1 MRRRLSFLLLA
12 VMLMTLFPCLPAQAV
27 PVITEVTPS
36 IVPAETGGQIMIHG
50 TDLGGTDIKVILQ
63 IGAKIIILQDSDI
76 KLATPNLLIVEVPK
90 QEELDAT
97 GIKQV
102 DSLVVS
108 NSSGSSSSR
117 LNPFRYMGTPTITH
131 SYPFTTVE
139 KYDDNGNP
147 SQDEADK
154 KTYLKIEGGY
164 LDWVD
169 RVYLKEEGSPDGS
182 AIKFGNFPDAVGPVY
197 RDAAD
202 GGIYIEVTNVLRGK
216 EVEVKV
222 ENIGSYSSTWTESIY
237 YNVPGPYVTTFYP
250 NPNPIYVGAALELS
264 GANFLNVSADNTRV
278 YIGGV
283 EAEKTTVE
291 DESIKVR
298 VPNPQPGNRD
308 LKIEVWDNVS
318 GKLVRR
324 GVAIY
329 KNALTVKVLPTGI
342 VVEQVLPNYGPPDGG
357 NEVIVVGEKFDQTM
371 TVAFEIAGHTA
382 VAESCETIEPP
393 AYLPEGKTAFRVKV
407 PPSYQ
412 KLQGAA
418 IVKIVDAN
426 QPEIVY
432 DQKPNLYFY
441 STAGQYL
448 NLQSVSPNEVPFDQP
463 TDILLQGQYFSYFRE
478 GSSTKRLELPDGR
491 VIDIEKTDEIDLEK
505 LELGVTSV
513 NRLKLIEEIPDY
525 YNGKDFRIER
535 IIQVTTG
542 GVAAAIKA
550 LNTVENIQYIW
561 AVSGFYPLGDK
572 ASEKVNVEV
581 NISEST
587 YYKDNGEWK
596 PCVDEE
602 YFPLQEFDTL
612 LDALTITRVYPAP
625 VIESITP
632 NWGPNLRSQEV
643 LIQGYHFYE
652 GVEVTFGGR
661 RATILEVKT
670 GAFNPQQGTL
680 ITLRVETP
688 TTPER
693 GEVDVVVKNTDG
705 KSATTKYTYVSSP
718 VISAVTPNL
727 APLTGGNHITVSG
740 QQFMFGSAVVIG
752 NKVICS
758 DETED
763 VIKSLVDP
771 DDPNFDPAF
780 MQAVFGSVLDLEL
793 VVDPGYRVIGADGN
807 ELGSHSTQ
815 PEGVKI
821 VFQVPP
827 GDIAGKKNVYVLN
840 IDKGWAYLQEGFQY
854 RNAAGDPADITIQPN
869 EGDVAGGEEAVITV
883 TNNSFLPQVYDP
895 TTGYGVIVTIDG
907 AVATIKAISDGN
919 RKLTII
925 TPPGTR
931 VDVWTPVEVLNIS
944 PEGIR
949 LDVIPEGFMYHRVLT
964 MPEITDFFPKHGQSG
979 TLVTIFGKYF
989 FIDPNTQV
997 IFGDQVLTQNQHGV
1011 KVINSEIITFPVP
1024 ANDAAGN
1031 PLPPGLYEI
1040 KVKNPDTGTAVAAEK
1055 FELQIP
1061 ASRPRIQDIDG
1072 DGIAIRP
1079 AEGSVYGGVDIFVE
1093 GYDFHREGLE
1103 LYIGGR
1109 PATGV
1114 QVELIE
1120 YDPVIGVW
1128 TRCLIRAKTPPLAPG
1143 LEPGPVDVMV
1153 VNPDGGTAIA
1163 EGAFT
1168 YVMPSSKPVI
1178 TSVQPAQ
1185 GPSTGNTEVLIIG
1198 SDFQVKRDSENNII
1212 AWPTVTFG
1220 GYQATIIK
1228 DDTITRTQGRQLRVI
1243 TPAYPGG
1250 GKVDVTITNP
1260 DSGNYTKVGAF
1271 TYIASAPRI
1280 DRVIPDKFSR
1290 HQSSWGL
1297 IAGSQFIKPR
1307 TEPDPNNPDRT
1318 ITIPGTDVQLSDW
1331 QGAFFKSLA
1340 GQTTMDGVIYDNIE
1354 VLSDSQIRI
1363 IMPPAERIGSRIL
1376 RIVNLDGGQ
1385 AEYTIEYVS
1394 PVVQPVISS
1403 VEPTQG
1409 SYKGGTNVTI
1419 TGTGFADRV
1428 EVYFGGQMAT
1438 ILEKSETRLVV
1449 RTPGITLA
1457 MMEDQRTVDVQ
1468 VINLTDYGSAF
1479 LRNGFTYLRVEG
1491 EPVILGI
1498 SPDRGTTLGG
1508 TKVVITGE
1516 NFRNGCEVFFGTTRA
1531 AAVTYEGPTRLTV
1544 ITPPHTKGS
1553 VDVAVRNPAPDY
1565 SEAIL
1570 ANGFTFEETVA
1581 PVPTDFDG
1589 RIWNKR
1595 AIKLYWTASEV
1606 PSRYEIYVGHSSD
1619 PESSEYLGSTDGTEY
1634 MFEDIEAGRSYY
1646 FWLRTIN
1653 RDGASQLTACK
1664 SNPIYVSS
1672 SDITNRPPTA
1682 SVDTLNTQ
1690 MEFTDGVLKIIVG
1703 RDLAF
1708 WHYPTYEVYLDAN
1721 QRSAEVVE
1729 LHIPSEGIDRNS
1741 VTTIQVVGNHFRIGL
1756 PVKVLNTME
1765 YQEFRRYNAD
1775 FYVIVRLTPA
1785 PAAYMEALA
1794 LNLPGYQVAGG
1805 FTVIASMESPL
1816 RMAEMNLFA
1825 GDISVIYTK
1834 YKQTP
1839 LLTPLRAYGYDSY
1852 SRRWSDVTA
1861 FVSTSGQVTARV
1873 GRPGTYIIC
1882 R

>member
-1 MRRRLSFLLLA
+1 VLLA
-12 VMLMTLFPCLPAQAV
+12 VMLITLFPCPPAQAAG
-27 PVITEVTPS
+27 PVITGVSPS
-36 IVPAETGGQIMIHG
+36 IVPAEGGQIMIQGDDLLG
-50 TDLGGTDIKVILQ
+50 TDPTALKVILQ
-63 IGAKIIILQDSDI
+63 IGSQIIIIPDHEGSEI
-76 KLATPNLLIVEVPK
+76 KLATQNLLIVKVPA
-90 QEELDAT
+90 QPVDAT

-108 NSSGSSSSR
+108 NSGGSSKSW
-117 LNPFRYMGTPTITH
+117 LNPFKYMGTPTITH

-139 KYDDNGNP
+139 KYDANGNP

-169 RVYLKEEGSPDGS
+169 KVYLKEKGSEDGS
-182 AIKFGNFPDAVGPVY
+182 AIKFGNFSDAVGPVY
-197 RDAAD
+197 KDAAD

-216 EVEVKV
+216 DVEVKV
-222 ENIGSYSSTWTESIY
+222 ENIGNNSSPWSESIY

-264 GANFLNVSADNTRV
+264 GANFFNNDEATNTRV

-283 EAEKTTVE
+283 EAEKITVRS
-291 DESIKVR
+291 DDHSDYIKVR

-308 LKIEVWDNVS
+308 LKIEVWDNAG

-371 TVAFEIAGHTA
+371 TVAFEIGGHTT
-382 VAESCETIEPP
+382 VATSCETIEPP
-393 AYLPEGKTAFRVKV
+393 AYLPEGKTAFRVIV
-407 PPSYQ
+407 PASYQ

-418 IVKIVDAN
+418 IVKIVDAR

-441 STAGQYL
+441 STAGKYL
-448 NLQSVSPNEVPFDQP
+448 YLQSVFPNEVPFDQP
-463 TDILLQGQYFSYFRE
+463 TDIYLQGQYFIYFRE
-478 GSSTKRLELPDGR
+478 EDSAKKYELPNGDEGEIEFDQDGNY
-491 VIDIEKTDEIDLEK
+491 IISLSTP
-505 LELGVTSV
+505 GVKS
-513 NRLKLIEEIPDY
+513 LKVIEEIPGY

-542 GVAAAIKA
+542 GVPAAIEAVTTDGNMQTIKA
-550 LNTVENIQYIW
+550 KT
-561 AVSGFYPLGDK
+561 GFYPLGDK
-572 ASEKVNVEV
+572 ISEKVNVEV

-602 YFPLQEFDTL
+602 YFPLQEVDTL
-612 LDALTITRVYPAP
+612 PDALTITRVYPAP

-661 RATILEVKT
+661 RATILAIERK
-670 GAFNPQQGTL
+670 ASQQGIL
-680 ITLRVETP
+680 ITLRVATP

-693 GEVDVVVKNTDG
+693 GEVDVVVRNTDG
-705 KSATTKYTYVSSP
+705 KFDTAKYTYVSSP

-727 APLTGGNHITVSG
+727 APLTGGNHVTVTG

-758 DETED
+758 EENRLN
-763 VIKSLVDP
+763 VLELLN
-771 DDPNFDPAF
+771 DDDFR
-780 MQAVFGSVLDLEL
+780 QTVFGSDLTLEL
-793 VVDPGYRVIGADGN
+793 VVDPDYRVIGADGN

-821 VFQVPP
+821 IFEVPE
-827 GDIAGKKNVYVLN
+827 GDVAGRKDVYVIN
-840 IDKGWAYLQEGFQY
+840 IDKGWTSLPEGFQY
-854 RNAAGDPADITIQPN
+854 RNATGTPAQIAIQPN
-869 EGDVAGGEEAVITV
+869 EGDIEGGEEAVITV

-895 TTGYGVIVTIDG
+895 ATGYGVIVTIDG

-949 LDVIPEGFMYHRVLT
+949 MDVIPQGFMYHRVLT
-964 MPEITDFFPKHGQSG
+964 LPEITDFFPKHGQSG

-989 FIDPNTQV
+989 FIDSGTQV
-997 IFGDQVLTQNQHGV
+997 IFGDQVLTQAQHGV

-1040 KVKNPDTGTAVAAEK
+1040 KVRNPDTGTATAAQK

-1079 AEGSVYGGVDIFVE
+1079 AEGSVHGGVDIFVE
-1093 GYDFHREGLE
+1093 GYDFHKEGLE

-1185 GPSTGNTEVLIIG
+1185 GPSTGNTEVLITG

-1260 DSGNYTKVGAF
+1260 DTGTYTKIGAF
-1271 TYIASAPRI
+1271 TYIASAPKI

-1297 IAGSQFIKPR
+1297 IVGSQFIKPR
-1307 TEPDPNNPDRT
+1307 TEPDPNNPDRM
-1318 ITIPGTDVQLSDW
+1318 ITIPGTDVLLSDW

-1363 IMPPAERIGSRIL
+1363 IMPPAERTGFRIL
-1376 RIVNLDGGQ
+1376 RIVNPDGGQ

-1403 VEPTQG
+1403 VEPAQG

-1428 EVYFGGQMAT
+1428 EVYFGGQMAA

-1457 MMEDQRTVDVQ
+1457 TMEDRRTVDVQ

-1516 NFRNGCEVFFGTTRA
+1516 NFRNGCEVFFGTAKA

-1544 ITPPHTKGS
+1544 VTPPHPKGS

-1570 ANGFTFEETVA
+1570 ENGFTYEETVA

-1589 RIWNKR
+1589 RIWNRR
-1595 AIKLYWTASEV
+1595 AIKLYWTASSV

-1619 PESSEYLGSTDGTEY
+1619 PESAEYLGSTDGTEY

-1653 RDGASQLTACK
+1653 RDGASQFTPCK

-1682 SVDTLNTQ
+1682 SVDTVNTQ
-1690 MEFTDGVLKIIVG
+1690 MELADGVLKIIVG

-1729 LHIPSEGIDRNS
+1729 LHIPSEGIDKNS
-1741 VTTIQVVGNHFRIGL
+1741 VTTIQVAGNYFRIAL
-1756 PVKVLNTME
+1756 PVKALYTME

-1785 PAAYMEALA
+1785 PASYLEALA
-1794 LNLPGYQVAGG
+1794 LNLPGYRIAGG
-1805 FTVIASMESPL
+1805 FTVMASMESPF

-1825 GDISVIYTK
+1825 GDMNITYSK
-1834 YKQTP
+1834 YQQTP
-1839 LLTPLRAYGYDSY
+1839 LLTSLRAYGYDSY

-1861 FVSTSGQVTARV
+1861 LVNSTGQVTARV

>member
-1 MRRRLSFLLLA
+1 MRRRISFLLLA
-12 VMLMTLFPCLPAQAV
+12 VMLITMFPCPPAQAAG
-27 PVITEVTPS
+27 PVITEVSPS
-36 IVPAETGGQIMIHG
+36 IVPAAGGQIMIHG
-50 TDLGGTDIKVILQ
+50 TDLGGPDVKVILQ
-63 IGAKIIILQDSDI
+63 IGSEIIIIPDHEDSEI
-76 KLATPNLLIVEVPK
+76 IMATQNLLIVKVPP
-90 QEELDAT
+90 QLVDAT

-108 NSSGSSSSR
+108 NSSGSSSSW
-117 LNPFRYMGTPTITH
+117 LKPFRYMGTPTITH

-139 KYDDNGNP
+139 KYDANGNP

-169 RVYLKEEGSPDGS
+169 KVYLKEKGTPDGS
-182 AIKFGNFPDAVGPVY
+182 AVKFGNFPDAVGPVY
-197 RDAAD
+197 KDATD

-222 ENIGSYSSTWTESIY
+222 ENIGNHSSTWTESIY
-237 YNVPGPYVTTFYP
+237 YNVPGPYVTTFNP
-250 NPNPIYVGAALELS
+250 NPNPIFVGTNLNLI
-264 GANFLNVSADNTRV
+264 GANFLNDSAANTRV

-283 EAEKTTVE
+283 EAEKIQVLSTSLT
-291 DESIKVR
+291 VR

-308 LKIEVWDNVS
+308 LKIEVWDN
-318 GKLVRR
+318 GVRR

-329 KNALTVKVLPTGI
+329 KNALTIKVLPTGI
-342 VVEQVLPNYGPPDGG
+342 VVEQVLPNHGKPEGG
-357 NEVIVVGEKFDQTM
+357 NQVIVVGENFDQTM
-371 TVAFEIAGHTA
+371 TVAFEIGGYTA
-382 VAESCETIEPP
+382 VASSCETIEPP
-393 AYLPEGKTAFRVKV
+393 AYVPEGKTAFRVTV
-407 PPSYQ
+407 PSSGGR
-412 KLQGAA
+412 QGAA
-418 IVKIVDAN
+418 IVKIVDAS

-448 NLQSVSPNEVPFDQP
+448 DLQSINPNEVPFDQP
-463 TDILLQGQYFSYFRE
+463 TDILLRGQYFSYFRE
-478 GSSTKRLELPDGR
+478 GSSTKKYELPNGTVVD
-491 VIDIEKTDEIDLEK
+491 IDDPSSIDLGET
-505 LELGVTSV
+505 GV
-513 NRLKLIEEIPDY
+513 NKLKLIEEIPGY
-525 YNGKDFRIER
+525 YNGKTFRIER

-550 LNTVENIQYIW
+550 LNTVENIQYIS

-572 ASEKVNVEV
+572 VSEKVNVEV

-587 YYKDNGEWK
+587 YYDDNGVWK
-596 PCVDEE
+596 TCIDEE
-602 YFPLQEFDTL
+602 YFPLQEVDTL
-612 LDALTITRVYPAP
+612 TEALTITRVYPAP

-643 LIQGYHFYE
+643 LIEGYHFYE

-661 RATILEVKT
+661 RANILEVKT
-670 GAFNPQQGTL
+670 GAFNPQHGTL
-680 ITLRVETP
+680 ITLRVATP
-688 TTPER
+688 TMPER
-693 GEVDVVVKNTDG
+693 GEVDVVVRNTDG
-705 KSATTKYTYVSSP
+705 KSATDKYTYVSSP

-727 APLTGGNHITVSG
+727 APLTGGNHVTVSG

-752 NKVICS
+752 NKIICREENK
-758 DETED
+758 DEVEA
-763 VIKSLVDP
+763 LL
-771 DDPNFDPAF
+771 DDDDFR
-780 MQAVFGSVLDLEL
+780 QTVFGSDLTLEL
-793 VVDPGYRVIGADGN
+793 VVDDGYRVIGADGS

-821 VFQVPP
+821 IFEVPE
-827 GDIAGKKNVYVLN
+827 GDVAGNKDVYVIN
-840 IDKGWAYLQEGFQY
+840 IDKGWAFLKEGFQY
-854 RNAAGDPADITIQPN
+854 RNATGTPAQIAIQPN

-883 TNNSFLPQVYDP
+883 TNNSFEPQVYNP
-895 TTGYGVIVTIDG
+895 ATGYGVIVTIDG
-907 AVATIKAISDGN
+907 AVATIKSISDGN
-919 RKLTII
+919 RKLII
-925 TPPGTR
+925 TTPPGTR
-931 VDVWTPVEVLNIS
+931 VDVWTPVEVMNIT

-949 LDVIPEGFMYHRVLT
+949 MDVIEEGFMYHRVLT
-964 MPEITDFFPKHGQSG
+964 LPEITDFFPKHGQSG
-979 TLVTIFGKYF
+979 TVVTIFGKYF

-997 IFGDQVLTQNQHGV
+997 IFGDQVLNQAEHGV
-1011 KVINSEIITFPVP
+1011 KVITSEIITFPVP
-1024 ANDAAGN
+1024 AEDAAGN

-1040 KVKNPDTGTAVAAEK
+1040 KVKNPDTGTATAAQK

-1061 ASRPRIQDIDG
+1061 TSRPQIKDIDG

-1079 AEGSVYGGVDIFVE
+1079 TEGSVNGGVDIFVE

-1109 PATGV
+1109 PAIGV
-1114 QVELIE
+1114 KVELIE
-1120 YDPVIGVW
+1120 YDPVTGVW
-1128 TRCLIRAKTPPLAPG
+1128 TRCLIRAKTPALAPG

-1168 YVMPSSKPVI
+1168 YVVPSSKPMI
-1178 TSVQPAQ
+1178 TGVQPAQ
-1185 GPSTGNTEVLIIG
+1185 GPSTGNTEVLLTG
-1198 SDFQVKRDSENNII
+1198 SDFQVRRDQNHNII

-1243 TPAYPGG
+1243 TPSYPGG

-1260 DSGNYTKVGAF
+1260 DSGTYTRVGAF
-1271 TYIASAPRI
+1271 TFVASSPKI
-1280 DRVIPDKFSR
+1280 TQVIPDKFSR

-1297 IAGSQFIKPR
+1297 IIGSQFVKPR
-1307 TEPDPNNPDRT
+1307 TEPDPNDPDRT
-1318 ITIPGTDVQLSDW
+1318 ITVPGTDVLLSNW
-1331 QGAFFKSLA
+1331 QGTFFQSLA
-1340 GQTTMDGVIYDNIE
+1340 GQTTMDGVVYDNIE
-1354 VLSDSQIRI
+1354 VLNESQIRI
-1363 IMPPAERIGSRIL
+1363 IMPPAERTGTRIL
-1376 RIVNLDGGQ
+1376 RIVNPDGGQ

-1394 PVVQPVISS
+1394 PVVQPVINT
-1403 VEPTQG
+1403 VDPAQG

-1419 TGTGFADRV
+1419 TGDGFADRV
-1428 EVYFGGQMAT
+1428 EVYFGGQKAT

-1457 MMEDQRTVDVQ
+1457 PMEDQRSVDVQ

-1491 EPVILGI
+1491 APIILGI

-1508 TKVVITGE
+1508 TKVIIKGE
-1516 NFRNGCEVFFGTTRA
+1516 NFRSGCEVFFGTARA
-1531 AAVTYEGPTRLTV
+1531 AQVTYDGPTQLTV
-1544 ITPPHTKGS
+1544 VTPPHAKGS

-1565 SEAIL
+1565 AEAIL
-1570 ANGFTFEETVA
+1570 ENGFTYEETVA

-1589 RIWNKR
+1589 RIWNRR
-1595 AIKLYWTASEV
+1595 AIKLYWTASSV

-1619 PESSEYLGSTDGTEY
+1619 PDSAEYLGSTDGTEY

-1653 RDGASQLTACK
+1653 REGASQLTACR

-1690 MEFTDGVLKIIVG
+1690 MELTNGVLKIIVG

-1708 WHYPTYEVYLDAN
+1708 WRYPSYEVYLDAT
-1721 QRSAEVVE
+1721 QRNAEIVE
-1729 LHIPSEGIDRNS
+1729 LLIPSEGIDKNS
-1741 VTTIQVVGNHFRIGL
+1741 VTTIQVSGNHFRIAL
-1756 PVKVLNTME
+1756 PVRALNTME

-1775 FYVIVRLTPA
+1775 FYVVVRFTPA
-1785 PAAYMEALA
+1785 PASYMESLA
-1794 LNLPGYQVAGG
+1794 LNLPGYRIAGG
-1805 FTVIASMESPL
+1805 FTVMASMESPS
-1816 RMAEMNLFA
+1816 RMTEMNLFA
-1825 GDISVIYTK
+1825 SDLNVTYTR
-1834 YKQTP
+1834 YQQTP
-1839 LLTPLRAYGYDSY
+1839 SLTSLRAYGYDSY

-1861 FVSTSGQVTARV
+1861 FVNTSGQVTARV

>member
-12 VMLMTLFPCLPAQAV
+12 VMVITLFPCPPAQAAV
-27 PVITEVTPS
+27 PVIEGVSPS
-36 IVPAETGGQIMIHG
+36 IVPAEGGQIMIHG
-50 TDLGGTDIKVILQ
+50 KDLAGTDIRVILQ
-63 IGAKIIILQDSDI
+63 IGAKIIILEGSDI
-76 KLATPNLLIVEVPK
+76 MLATPNLVIARVPAQEV
-90 QEELDAT
+90 DAT
-97 GIKQV
+97 GVKQV

-108 NSSGSSSSR
+108 NSSGSSSSWA
-117 LNPFRYMGTPTITH
+117 NPFRYMANPTITH

-169 RVYLKEEGSPDGS
+169 KVYLKEKGSPDGS

-197 RDAAD
+197 KDAAD

-216 EVEVKV
+216 EVEVKA
-222 ENIGSYSSTWTESIY
+222 ENIGTYSSPWTESIY
-237 YNVPGPYVTTFYP
+237 YNVPGPYVNTFYP
-250 NPNPIYVGAALELS
+250 NPNPIYVGANLELS
-264 GANFLNVSADNTRV
+264 GANFLNDSAANTRV

-283 EAEKTTVE
+283 EAEKIEVRS
-291 DESIKVR
+291 DYIKVR
-298 VPNPQPGNRD
+298 VPSPQPGNRD
-308 LKIEVWDNVS
+308 LKIEVWDN
-318 GKLVRR
+318 GVRR

-329 KNALTVKVLPTGI
+329 KKALTVKVLPTGI
-342 VVEQVLPNYGPPDGG
+342 VVEQVLPNHGPPKGG
-357 NEVIVVGEKFDQTM
+357 NQVIVVGEKFDQTM
-371 TVAFEIAGHTA
+371 TVAFEIGGHTT
-382 VAESCETIEPP
+382 VATSCETIEPP
-393 AYLPEGKTAFRVKV
+393 AYLPEGKTAFRVTV

-412 KLQGAA
+412 ERQGGA

-426 QPEIVY
+426 HPDIVY

-441 STAGQYL
+441 STGDQYL
-448 NLQSVSPNEVPFDQP
+448 DLQSVSPTEVPFDQP
-463 TDILLQGQYFSYFRE
+463 TDILLRGQYFSYFRE
-478 GSSTKRLELPDGR
+478 GSSTKKYELPNGTVA
-491 VIDIEKTDEIDLEK
+491 VIGDPNSIDLGET
-505 LELGVTSV
+505 GV
-513 NRLKLIEEIPDY
+513 NKLKLIEEIPGY
-525 YNGKDFRIER
+525 YNGKTFRIER

-542 GVAAAIKA
+542 GVTAAIKA
-550 LNTVENIQYIW
+550 LNTVDNIQYIT
-561 AVSGFYPLGDK
+561 AVTGFYPLGDK
-572 ASEKVNVEV
+572 ASDTVNVEV

-587 YYKDNGEWK
+587 YYEDNGEWK
-596 PCVDEE
+596 PCIDEE
-602 YFPLQEFDTL
+602 YFPLQEADTL
-612 LDALTITRVYPAP
+612 LDALTITRVYPEP
-625 VIESITP
+625 VITAITP
-632 NWGPNLRSQEV
+632 DWGPNLRSQEV

-652 GVEVTFGGR
+652 GVSVTFGGR
-661 RATILEVKT
+661 PATILSVET
-670 GAFNPQQGTL
+670 GAFDPQKGSL
-680 ITLRVETP
+680 INLRVAVP

-693 GEVDVVVKNTDG
+693 GEVDVVVRNTDS
-705 KSATTKYTYVSSP
+705 KSATAKYTYVSSP
-718 VISAVTPNL
+718 EISAVTPNL
-727 APLTGGNHITVSG
+727 APLTGGNHVTVSG

-758 DETED
+758 NETRE
-763 VIKSLVDP
+763 VMETLLADP
-771 DDPNFDPAF
+771 EFK
-780 MQAVFGSVLDLEL
+780 QTVFGSDLTLSL
-793 VVDPGYRVIGADGN
+793 VVDPGYRVIGADGS
-807 ELGSHSTQ
+807 ELGSHITQ
-815 PEGVKI
+815 PEGVRI
-821 VFQVPP
+821 IFQVPV
-827 GDIAGKKNVYVLN
+827 GDTAGKKDVYVIN
-840 IDKGWAYLQEGFQY
+840 IDRGWAYLAEGFQY
-854 RNAAGDPADITIQPN
+854 RNAAGAPADITIQPN

-883 TNNSFLPQVYDP
+883 INNSFLPQVYNP
-895 TTGYGVIVTIDG
+895 ATGYGVVVTIDG
-907 AVATIKAISDGN
+907 AIADIKAISDGN
-919 RKLTII
+919 RKLTIT

-931 VDVWTPVEVLNIS
+931 VDEWTPVEVMNIS

-949 LDVIPEGFMYHRVLT
+949 LDVIEEGFMYHRVLT
-964 MPEITDFFPKHGQSG
+964 LPEITDFFPKHGQSG

-989 FIDPNTQV
+989 FIDSATQV
-997 IFGDQVLTQNQHGV
+997 IFGDQVLTQAEHGV
-1011 KVINSEIITFPVP
+1011 KVITSEIITFPVP
-1024 ANDAAGN
+1024 AKDAAGN

-1040 KVKNPDTGTAVAAEK
+1040 KVRNPDTGTATAAEK

-1061 ASRPRIQDIDG
+1061 TSRPQIKDIDG

-1079 AEGSVYGGVDIFVE
+1079 AEGSVNGGVDIFVE

-1109 PATGV
+1109 PAIGV

-1128 TRCLIRAKTPPLAPG
+1128 TRCLIRAKTPALAPG

-1168 YVMPSSKPVI
+1168 YVVPSSKPVI
-1178 TSVQPAQ
+1178 NSVQPAQ
-1185 GPSTGNTEVLIIG
+1185 GPSTGNTEVLITG

-1220 GYQATIIK
+1220 GYQAAIIK

-1260 DSGNYTKVGAF
+1260 DSGTYTRTGAF
-1271 TYIASAPRI
+1271 TFIASSPKI
-1280 DRVIPDKFSR
+1280 DQVIPSKFSR

-1297 IAGSQFIKPR
+1297 IVGSQFVKPR
-1307 TEPDPNNPDRT
+1307 TEPDPNDPTRT
-1318 ITIPGTDVQLSDW
+1318 ITIPGTDVLLSDW
-1331 QGAFFKSLA
+1331 QDAFFKSLA
-1340 GQTTMDGVIYDNIE
+1340 GQTTMDGVVYDNIE
-1354 VLSDSQIRI
+1354 VLNEFQIRI
-1363 IMPPAERIGSRIL
+1363 IMPPAEKTGSRVL
-1376 RIVNLDGGQ
+1376 RIVNPDGGK

-1394 PVVQPVISS
+1394 PVVQPVIDN
-1403 VEPTQG
+1403 VEPAQG

-1428 EVYFGGQMAT
+1428 EVYFGGQMAP

-1449 RTPGITLA
+1449 RTPGITLTT
-1457 MMEDQRTVDVQ
+1457 MEDQRTVDVQ

-1516 NFRNGCEVFFGTTRA
+1516 NFRNGCEVFFGTAKA

-1544 ITPPHTKGS
+1544 ITPPHAKGS

-1565 SEAIL
+1565 AEAIL
-1570 ANGFTFEETVA
+1570 ENGFTYEETVA

-1595 AIKLYWTASEV
+1595 AIKLYWTASPV

-1619 PESSEYLGSTDGTEY
+1619 PGSSEYLGSTDGTEY

-1653 RDGASQLTACK
+1653 RDGASQLTPCK

-1690 MEFTDGVLKIIVG
+1690 MELTDGVLKIIIG

-1708 WHYPTYEVYLDAN
+1708 WRYPSYEVYLDAT
-1721 QRSAEVVE
+1721 QRSAEIVE
-1729 LHIPSEGIDRNS
+1729 LLIPSEGIDKNS
-1741 VTTIQVVGNHFRIGL
+1741 VTTIQVSGNHFRIAL
-1756 PVKVLNTME
+1756 PVRALNTME
-1765 YQEFRRYNAD
+1765 YQEFRRYHAD
-1775 FYVIVRLTPA
+1775 FYVVVRLTPA
-1785 PAAYMEALA
+1785 PASYLESLA
-1794 LNLPGYQVAGG
+1794 LNLPGYRIAGG
-1805 FTVIASMESPL
+1805 FTVMASMESPL

-1825 GDISVIYTK
+1825 GDLNVTYTR
-1834 YKQTP
+1834 YQQTP
-1839 LLTPLRAYGYDSY
+1839 SLTPLRAYGYDSY

-1861 FVSTSGQVTARV
+1861 FVNTSGQVTARV
-1873 GRPGTYIIC
+1873 GRPGTYLIC